1 MPIRDGWSRNIHTIN
16 ERINM
21 HGHMEALKFYYDL
34 IRNFDQS
41 DV

>member
-1 MPIRDGWSRNIHTIN
+1 MREKWSRNIHTID

-34 IRNFDQS
+34 IRNFDAS
-41 DV
+41 EI